1 MFSVPLGMT
10 GAQEFIPLM
19 INAVNEGKLTLNQVA
34 QKAAEAPARTF
45 GIYPKKGVIQVGSDA
60 DFTIIDMT
68 REGEFRHED
77 MLSKSAHTS
86 WVGMRTKGAATYG
99 IVRGTTVMRDGKVVG
114 SPGYGQFTPGTAARS
129 ISTSAT

>member
-10 GAQEFIPLM
+10 GAQEFVPLM
-19 INAVNEGKLTLNQVA
+19 MNAVNQGKLTLNQIA
-34 QKAAEAPARTF
+34 RKAAEQPARTF

-77 MLSKSAHTS
+77 MLSKSAPRVRPPTAS
-86 WVGMRTKGAATYG
+86 FGAP
-99 IVRGTTVMRDGKVVG
+99 
-114 SPGYGQFTPGTAARS
+114 S
-129 ISTSAT
+129 